1 MTKTWKHMLCVGA
14 LTMGI
19 VSVGTP
25 EVSASGIWEALGKS
39 VLGGISVHQHLSDL
53 DNTEQGQQEMLE
65 KTKDRTGVY
74 DNYAYQMRAKRIVD
88 ELSKSPHV
96 KRSYVVYVNP
106 NEDFNAFMTFGRVM
120 SINKGAMDLLDD
132 DALAY
137 VIGHELSHGEHKD
150 LVNGAKKSSILSTV
164 IGAATFNSGDLG
176 QIAAGLTGKYL
187 DSQVF
192 TMSQEKNADELGFSI
207 LADSPYN
214 VGGAALAMEVIK
226 NKYGDT
232 YREGFGKILNPND
245 HPKTSQRVL
254 DNLQRLYMYS
264 GNHVKVEQQTVFING
279 KTVYE
284 GTAKGNY
291 TAPMRAYIVA
301 GKLAR
306 LYHDNAIG
314 GARVDGSTVAI
325 GSTNIVTMPTYDA
338 AFQIAKQMN
347 AAISDES
354 GVVADKKVDKKNKK
368 EKDEKKDKKDKKDI
382 EK

>member
-1 MTKTWKHMLCVGA
+1 MIQEFNERREIMKQTWTRMLCIGA
-14 LTMGI
+14 LTMGM
-19 VSVGTP
+19 VSAGMPTV
-25 EVSASGIWEALGKS
+25 EASGIWEALGKS
-39 VLGGISVHQHLSDL
+39 VLGGISIHQYLSDI
-53 DNTEQGQQEMLE
+53 DNTEQGQQEMLV
-65 KTKDRTGVY
+65 KTNNRTGVY

-106 NEDFNAFMTFGRVM
+106 DEDFNAFMTFGRVM
-120 SINKGAMDLLDD
+120 SINKGTMDLLDD
-132 DALAY
+132 DALAA

-164 IGAATFNSGDLG
+164 IGTATFNSGDLG

-207 LADSPYN
+207 LADSSYN

-254 DNLQRLYMYS
+254 DNLQRLYVYS
-264 GNHVKVEQQTVFING
+264 ENHVKVEQQTVFING
-279 KTVYE
+279 KPVYE

-291 TAPMRAYIVA
+291 TAPMRAYLVA

-325 GSTNIVTMPTYDA
+325 GTTNIVTMPTYDA

-354 GVVADKKVDKKNKK
+354 GVMTDKNKK
-368 EKDEKKDKKDKKDI
+368 EKKTKKI
-382 EK
+382 